1 MRIRKDRMFRKN
13 SKVKQLGLFTNL
25 SNLLQGKSLDIFK
38 DKDMWHN
45 VFREQTFNR
54 IDESTLSCLYNE
66 SEGAPNYPI
75 NILIGMMIL
84 KEGFG
89 WSDSVL
95 FDSCRF
101 NVLVRGALGMFDF
114 SEVAPSNASYYNLKS
129 RINDY
134 DSMHSD
140 DLMSKVFANITS
152 GQVITFKVNGQAVR
166 MDSKL
171 LGSNIARVSR
181 FELVLSVIKKFYKM
195 LPDDKKSIL
204 PDGLGTKLQ
213 EMLSEDGEKTVY
225 RSKDTE
231 LADRLIDMGG
241 VLYQLVNLYQG
252 QNIEYYDT
260 IKTVLGQQFNISEEK
275 VSLKPRE
282 ELKASNIQSAEDT
295 VCDYRKKGG
304 QEIFGGYSAN
314 ITETCDKGEEKEDG
328 KKEAKLNLITAPEVK
343 PATAADNEFYQ
354 SGILKTQAVTKHEVE
369 ESYTDGA
376 YHSQDNKKFNQKEDI
391 EMILTGLQGKEGR
404 LSFEYQGDIL
414 IAIDKKTGMPIEIS
428 LTPNGESY
436 KVILEGKPRYIKLKE
451 IENYFF
457 RKEIES
463 IPQEKRN
470 RRNNVEAAMFQ
481 ISFFTRNNK
490 IRYRGL
496 KKTKNWLYMRCLWIN
511 MIRIKNYLIEVCPKS
526 NQNGT
531 KGHIFIPKID
541 IWIIFRNSI
550 KTLNFYLKFNPL
562 RIEWIFRTGVIL
574 KLNHISDSPG
584 PIYIT

>member
-1 MRIRKDRMFRKN
+1 MFRKN
-13 SKVKQLGLFTNL
+13 SKIKQLGLFTNS

-45 VFREQTFNR
+45 TFREQTFNR
-54 IDESTLSCLYNE
+54 IDESIFSGLYDK

-89 WSDSVL
+89 WSDSEL
-95 FDSCRF
+95 FEACRF
-101 NVLVRGALGMFDF
+101 NVLVRGALAMFDF
-114 SEVAPSNASYYNLKS
+114 SDAAPSNASYYNLKS
-129 RINDY
+129 RINAY
-134 DSMHSD
+134 DIKHSD
-140 DLMSKVFANITS
+140 NLMSKVFAGITS
-152 GQVITFKVNGQAVR
+152 GQVLTFKVDGKSIR

-204 PDGLGTKLQ
+204 PDALGTKLR
-213 EMLSEDGEKTVY
+213 EMSLQDGEKTVY

-231 LADRLIDMGG
+231 LGDKLIDMGG

-275 VSLKPRE
+275 VTLKPKE

-295 VCDYRKKGG
+295 DCDYRKKGG
-304 QEIFGGYSAN
+304 QEIFGGYSVN
-314 ITETCDKGEEKEDG
+314 ITETCDKAEEKEDG
-328 KKEAKLNLITAPEVK
+328 EKEAKLNLITAPEVK

-354 SGILKTQAVTKHEVE
+354 TGITNSQLVTKQDVK

-376 YHSQDNKKFNQKEDI
+376 YHSQDNKKFNQEKGI

-404 LSFEYQGDIL
+404 LSFGYQGDKL
-414 IAIDKKTGMPIEIS
+414 TATDKQTGKPIEIN
-428 LTPNGESY
+428 LTPKGESY
-436 KVILEGKPRYIKLKE
+436 KVVLDGKPRYIKPDE

-457 RKEIES
+457 RKEMES

-490 IRYRGL
+490 IRYKGL
-496 KKTKNWLYMRCLWIN
+496 KKVQNWLYMRCLWIN
-511 MIRIKNYLIEVCPKS
+511 MVRIKNYMIEICPKS
-526 NQNGT
+526 KQNDT
-531 KGHIFIPKID
+531 KGLVFILKSNIRAIFGNFSKI
-541 IWIIFRNSI
+541 FGHSA
-550 KTLNFYLKFNPL
+550 KLNPL
-562 RIEWIFRTGVIL
+562 RIEWIFGLERIL
-574 KLNHISDSPG
+574 KLDYISDSPS
-584 PIYIT
+584 PVLVC

>member
-1 MRIRKDRMFRKN
+1 MFKKN
-13 SKVKQLGLFTNL
+13 SKIKQLGLFTNS

-38 DKDMWHN
+38 DKAMWHN
-45 VFREQTFNR
+45 IFREQTFNR
-54 IDESTLSCLYNE
+54 IDESIFSCLYNK

-84 KEGFG
+84 KEGYG
-89 WSDSVL
+89 WSDSEL
-95 FDSCRF
+95 FEACRF
-101 NVLVRGALGMFDF
+101 NVLVRSALGMFDF
-114 SEVAPSNASYYNLKS
+114 SDAAASNASYYNLKS
-129 RINDY
+129 RINKY
-134 DSMHSD
+134 DTINSE

-152 GQVITFKVNGQAVR
+152 GQVLTFKVDGRTVR

-195 LPDDKKSIL
+195 LPDDKKGIL
-204 PDGLGTKLQ
+204 PDSLSVKLQ
-213 EMLSEDGEKTVY
+213 EMSSQDGEKTVY

-231 LADRLIDMGG
+231 LGDKLIDMGG

-295 VCDYRKKGG
+295 VCDYRKKGD
-304 QEIFGGYSAN
+304 QEIFGGYGAN
-314 ITETCDKGEEKEDG
+314 ITEICSQGQKKEDG
-328 KKEAKLNLITAPEVK
+328 KKEAKLNLITSPEVK

-354 SGILKTQAVTKHEVE
+354 SGILKTQEITKQEVE
-369 ESYTDGA
+369 ESFTDGA
-376 YHSQDNKKFNQKEDI
+376 YHSQDNKKFNQKEGI

-404 LSFEYQGDIL
+404 LSYEYQE
-414 IAIDKKTGMPIEIS
+414 DKLTATDKQTGKPIEIN
-428 LTPNGESY
+428 LTPKGESY
-436 KVILEGKPRYIKLKE
+436 KVVLDGKPRYIKPKE

-457 RKEIES
+457 RKEMES

-490 IRYRGL
+490 VRYRGL
-496 KKTKNWLYMRCLWIN
+496 KKVQNWLYMRCLWIN
-511 MIRIKNYLIEVCPKS
+511 TVRIKNYIIEVCPKS
-526 NQNGT
+526 KQNDT
-531 KGHIFIPKID
+531 KGMVFILKSNIRVIFGNFSKI
-541 IWIIFRNSI
+541 FKHNV
-550 KTLNFYLKFNPL
+550 KFNPL
-562 RIEWIFRTGVIL
+562 RIEWFFGLEGIL

-584 PIYIT
+584 PVLVC

>member
-1 MRIRKDRMFRKN
+1 
-13 SKVKQLGLFTNL
+13 
-25 SNLLQGKSLDIFK
+25 
-38 DKDMWHN
+38 MWHN
-45 VFREQTFNR
+45 IFREQTFNR
-54 IDESTLSCLYNE
+54 IDESIFSGLYDE

-95 FDSCRF
+95 FEACRF

-114 SEVAPSNASYYNLKS
+114 GDAAPSNASYYNLKS
-129 RINDY
+129 NINGY
-134 DSMHSD
+134 NTIHSD
-140 DLMSKVFANITS
+140 DLMSKVFAGITS
-152 GQVITFKVNGQAVR
+152 GQVLTFKVDGQIVR

-195 LPDDKKSIL
+195 LPDDKKGLL
-204 PDGLGTKLQ
+204 PEGLSTKLQ
-213 EMLSEDGEKTVY
+213 DLLSEDGEKTVY
-225 RSKDTE
+225 RSKDKE
-231 LADRLIDMGG
+231 LADKLIDMGG
-241 VLYQLVNLYQG
+241 VLYQLANLYHG
-252 QNIEYYDT
+252 QSIEYYDT
-260 IKTVLGQQFNISEEK
+260 IKTVLVQQFNISEEK
-275 VSLKPRE
+275 VSLKPKE

-295 VCDYRKKGG
+295 DCDYRKKGD
-304 QEIFGGYSAN
+304 QEIFGGYAAN
-314 ITETCDKGEEKEDG
+314 ITETCSQGEKKEDG

-354 SGILKTQAVTKHEVE
+354 TGITKTHAVTKQDVK

-376 YHSQDNKKFNQKEDI
+376 YHSQDNKTFNQEEDI

-404 LSFEYQGDIL
+404 LSYEYQE
-414 IAIDKKTGMPIEIS
+414 DKLTATDKQTGKPIEIS
-428 LTPNGESY
+428 LTPKGESY
-436 KVILEGKPRYIKLKE
+436 KVILDGKPRYIKPKE
-451 IENYFF
+451 IESYFF
-457 RKEIES
+457 RKEMES

-496 KKTKNWLYMRCLWIN
+496 KKAQNWLYMRCLWIN
-511 MIRIKNYLIEVCPKS
+511 MVRIKNYMVGVCQKS
-526 NQNGT
+526 KQNGT
-531 KGHIFIPKID
+531 NELVFILKTGIG
-541 IWIIFRNSI
+541 IIFG
-550 KTLNFYLKFNPL
+550 NFSKIFRHNAKLNPL
-562 RIEWIFRTGVIL
+562 RIEWISGLLEIL

-584 PIYIT
+584 PVFVT